1 MYETPKNAT
10 SEEGISF
17 AYFNVIFSI
26 ALFIAGYMM
35 LLYASSL
42 IRKNVANLII
52 ISAMILTAFS
62 IMYLAVI
69 LFYHG
74 ILYIIY

>member
-1 MYETPKNAT
+1 MCETPKNST
-10 SEEGISF
+10 SSEGLAF
-17 AYFNVIFSI
+17 AYFNIIFSI
-26 ALFIAGYMM
+26 ALFVAGYMM
-35 LLYASSL
+35 LLYTSSL

-69 LFYHG
+69 LFYDS

>member
-1 MYETPKNAT
+1 MYETPKSNT
-10 SEEGISF
+10 SEEGNAF
-17 AYFNVIFSI
+17 AYFNIIFSI
-26 ALFIAGYMM
+26 ALFVAGYMM

-52 ISAMILTAFS
+52 ISAIILTVFS

-69 LFYHG
+69 LFYDS

>member
-1 MYETPKNAT
+1 M
-10 SEEGISF
+10 I
-17 AYFNVIFSI
+17 
-26 ALFIAGYMM
+26 

-52 ISAMILTAFS
+52 ISAMMLTAFS

-69 LFYHG
+69 LFYDS
-74 ILYIIY
+74 ILYIVY